1 MILNLKKAAL
11 MIVMALPLIFLASC
25 GESLEEQRE
34 DFLATYDVLETC
46 TSGNYSYEIV
56 ITQSSTSEDGI
67 LISNLWDWSGSIDA
81 TIDGNELTFTSQVV
95 NGITISGTGSLDEDE
110 LTLNYDVLATEG
122 NDACIATCTK
132 K

>member
-1 MILNLKKAAL
+1 ML
-11 MIVMALPLIFLASC
+11 MMALPLMFLASC

-34 DFLATYDVLETC
+34 DFLATYDVIETC
-46 TSGNYSYEIV
+46 TSGNYSYEIT
-56 ITQSSTSEDGI
+56 ITSSSNSDDGI
-67 LISNLWDWSGSIDA
+67 LISNLWDWAGTVDA

-95 NGITISGTGSLDEDE
+95 NGITISGTGDLADDE